1 MSQQSDRAAF
11 LDVGSEN
18 YVAGRPL
25 CTADQ
30 DVVVH
35 GVGVQQDVVAV
46 RGVPAANH
54 SVGRDP
60 GCIREC
66 LSESA

>member
-1 MSQQSDRAAF
+1 MSQRSDRAAF

-18 YVAGRPL
+18 YVVRRPPRS
-25 CTADQ
+25 ADQ
-30 DVVVH
+30 DVVVY

-46 RGVPAANH
+46 RGVPAAIH
-54 SVGRDP
+54 STERDP
-60 GCIREC
+60 GCIREF